1 MHELLVLCKADS
13 KKTVK
18 ISSLKIGQNFMIFR
32 LDIALRILHRL
43 NIRVKPASY
52 KQNERKFSYLNIGS
66 KINKNNKNK
75 ISINFLLVAK
85 KT

>member
-1 MHELLVLCKADS
+1 
-13 KKTVK
+13 
-18 ISSLKIGQNFMIFR
+18 MIFR

-66 KINKNNKNK
+66 EINKNNKNNV
-75 ISINFLLVAK
+75 SINFLSNNPHITAEYIGFK
-85 KT
+85 